1 MCRWREHEQPTGIT
15 TRLQVSMDHGEKP
28 AVRVV
33 IKEKQLSTISSPIC
47 NKASLDE
54 LLNTDITFRNKNPFV
69 LKNATHLW

>member
-1 MCRWREHEQPTGIT
+1 
-15 TRLQVSMDHGEKP
+15 MDHGERP

-33 IKEKQLSTISSPIC
+33 IKEKQLSTIRSPIC
-47 NKASLDE
+47 DKASLDE